1 MGFEAVILQ
10 IFRSFWL
17 RLKGHMV
24 EQMGH
29 MGLSCRS
36 SAKQVRE
43 FVGRFPVKCLVGLK
57 KVFRTFDW

>member
-1 MGFEAVILQ
+1 MAYG
-10 IFRSFWL
+10 
-17 RLKGHMV
+17 G
-24 EQMGH
+24 QMGH
-29 MGLSCRS
+29 VGLSCRS